1 MKNVAIKG
9 KYIPQNK
16 SKFLSR
22 RKPVNDISYKDEIF
36 EINYKK
42 FTFLKKERE
51 HLIILLMASYRPSVI
66 QSIIKET
73 P

>member
-36 EINYKK
+36 EINYTK
-42 FTFLKKERE
+42 FTFLKKRKRASNN
-51 HLIILLMASYRPSVI
+51 LIDGFLQAVNNTINN
-66 QSIIKET
+66 
-73 P
+73 

>member
-36 EINYKK
+36 EINYTK
-42 FTFLKKERE
+42 FIFLKKRKRASNN
-51 HLIILLMASYRPSVI
+51 LIDGFLQAVNNTINN
-66 QSIIKET
+66 
-73 P
+73 